1 MRKIYLLF
9 LILIALQ
16 KSFAQTNTFP
26 TSGNVGIGTTSPT
39 YPLDIYG
46 STQRIY
52 NTIGAAY
59 LRIEGTGL
67 ASYTGSYIYLGSAN
81 TRAGDT
87 FTKARIDANRGVD
100 STTSFQLSRMNG
112 ETYSG
117 LFYRY
122 DDPYG
127 HRFLTAASRT
137 ATTTGEAMRISP
149 EGSVGIGGTGFINA
163 GLRVGRSI
171 LDVSPIGIKS
181 DGQIQA
187 NVPDGF
193 YFRSDANR
201 ALSGSATSITHYFAG
216 QSAIGTVTNQMGF
229 SVNSSLVGATNNYG
243 FFGNIPAGTGRWNM
257 YMAGTA
263 NNFLN
268 GKLGMGTTSLDAT
281 NLSIT
286 LPLTGSTNFNS
297 LYNFGTIQSDVT
309 GLASYFRSSAST
321 QASAFNLT
329 SLIHYGAFQG
339 TIGASSS
346 VTNQFGVYVDAS
358 MIGATNN
365 YGVYSAIPAGT
376 GRWNLYLAGA
386 ANNFLAGRLGI
397 GATNLSDRNLS
408 LALPL
413 TGATTHYAFL
423 NGGVVQTDVTSSARY
438 FNTIA
443 NVAPSANVT
452 DLIHFIAESNT
463 FGAGSTVT
471 HQTGFYVPSSLS
483 AATNNYAFRGNLA
496 AGTGRWNLYMAGTA
510 NNFLEGNLGIG
521 TGMSSPNAPLQFEN
535 ALANRIIVLNEGANN
550 DHQFYG
556 LGINSSMLRF
566 QIAGTGG
573 AYGFYAATGASA
585 SNEVARI
592 TGTGRLGIGTTA
604 PISAIHLN
612 GASGNAII
620 TLQRPTAASSAIGA
634 LGFANGANNYLSGV
648 TSTYGTDST
657 QASLSFRV
665 GTPNGNVYSVP
676 ERMRIDK
683 DGNVGI
689 GTSNPQTKLEV
700 SGATNTSGLRFT
712 NLTSASTPSAANGKV
727 LTVNSTGDVVLADNG
742 GSMTTSD
749 LNTYKTYYTE
759 SLMANATT
767 PRRYE
772 IARIF
777 TDVAAWS
784 ATSPVEIELDEIY
797 YGTGVKRKYQVLF
810 GYPDSYKLVQT
821 DIYTAGAT
829 SHNNFQ
835 LTVGTPEVISGTIKY
850 LPIYVDLRNY
860 GRVRALIKTGRA
872 LNASST
878 SGTGGT
884 IYIDT
889 NPTPTTIAEFTADN
903 TVSFANGAATT
914 LLTGNVG
921 IGVVAPTKRLELG
934 GTRPTAFD
942 SNNGTIKM
950 KGDAGGWAMN
960 YGFKGSSDTDWG
972 GLWGLGG
979 ADALTQ
985 WSIGKVYTDN
995 FLVVKSTGFVGVGTS
1010 TPASELH
1017 VNGDITL
1024 SSDGV
1029 TASSIK
1035 PSVSVNGTARTL
1047 RFDYSSSSATEGFQ
1061 FYNSNS
1067 SSNLMMIQGNGNVGV
1082 GTSAPTAL
1090 LHVEKGIAGNYVGLF
1105 KNTDTGTSSNG
1116 LRVDVANA
1124 SATNTIQR
1132 WYAAD
1137 AEVMRVQADGKV
1149 ALGVTSAVS
1158 KLHVAA
1164 NATAINAVQT
1174 IETIGAGGRPYSLYK
1189 AEGGNYGYVGY
1200 GINASD
1206 VMSVFNYKNAAL
1218 QFGTNSATRMTIDN
1232 TGGVV
1237 VGTSTSNGSLLVK
1250 GNASIFTIEGTDH
1263 SYMQFY
1269 PQTYA
1274 GGRKAYLGFP
1284 NAGATTMML
1293 TNEFTNGAIRLRN
1306 NNIDAININSLGQ
1319 VGINTLT
1326 VPADYKLAV
1335 AGNIIAEKVKV
1346 KKQSSGWPDYVFN
1359 EEYKLLSLKEVEQFT
1374 RENKHLPEIPSA
1386 KEIEKEWQDIGEMN
1400 RLLLKKVEEL
1410 TLYVIELKKDNERQD
1425 QEIKQLKKHKK

>member
-1 MRKIYLLF
+1 MKKVYMLF
-9 LILIALQ
+9 LLLVLQ

-39 YPLDIYG
+39 YPLDVYG
-46 STQRIY
+46 GTQRIY
-52 NTIGAAY
+52 NATGAAY

-67 ASYTGSYIYLGSAN
+67 ASYTGSYIILNSAS

-100 STTSFQLSRMNG
+100 STANFQFSRMNG
-112 ETYSG
+112 DTYTG

-122 DDPYG
+122 DDPTG
-127 HRFLTAASRT
+127 HRFYTAASRT

-149 EGSVGIGGTGFINA
+149 EGSVGIGGAGFLNA

-201 ALSGSATSITHYFAG
+201 ALSGSATSISHYFAG
-216 QSAIGTVTNQMGF
+216 QSAIGTVTSQMGF
-229 SVNSSLVGATNNYG
+229 SVASSLVGATNNYG

-263 NNFLN
+263 NNFMN
-268 GKLGMGTTSLDAT
+268 GKLGMGTTSVDAI
-281 NLSIT
+281 NLGIS
-286 LPLTGSTNFNS
+286 LPLTGNTSYNS
-297 LYNFGTIQSDVT
+297 VYNIGTIQSDVT
-309 GLASYFRSSAST
+309 GLASYFRTSANT
-321 QASAFNLT
+321 QASAFTLGT
-329 SLIHYGAFQG
+329 LIHYGAFQG
-339 TIGASSS
+339 AIGASST
-346 VTNQFGVYVDAS
+346 VTNQFGVYVDAN
-358 MIGATNN
+358 MTGGTNN
-365 YGVYSAIPAGT
+365 YGLYSAIPAGT
-376 GRWNLYLAGA
+376 GRWNLYLYGS
-386 ANNFLAGRLGI
+386 ANNYLAGRVGI
-397 GATNLSDRNLS
+397 GTTSLSDRNLGLS
-408 LALPL
+408 LPL
-413 TGATTHYAFL
+413 TGATTNYGFL
-423 NGGVVQTDVTSSARY
+423 SNGTVQTDVTSSARY

-471 HQTGFYVPSSLS
+471 HQSGFYVPSSLS
-483 AATNNYAFRGNLA
+483 AATNNYAFRGNLTA
-496 AGTGRWNLYMAGTA
+496 ATGRWNLYMGGNA
-510 NNFLEGNLGIG
+510 NNYLEGNLGIG
-521 TGMSSPNAPLQFEN
+521 VTSPNAPLQFEN
-535 ALANRIIVLNEGANN
+535 ALANRIIVLNEGINN

-556 LGINSSMLRF
+556 FGINSSMLRF
-566 QIAGTGG
+566 QIAGTSGS
-573 AYGFYAATGASA
+573 YGFYAGTSASA

-604 PISAIHLN
+604 PISAIHLS
-612 GASGNAII
+612 GATGNSII
-620 TLQRPTAASSAIGA
+620 ALQRPGNPASSAIGA
-634 LGFANGANNYLSGV
+634 VGFVNGANNYVSSV
-648 TSTYGTDST
+648 TSTYGADST
-657 QASLSFRV
+657 QAYLSFRV
-665 GTPNGNVYSVP
+665 GTANANVYSVP
-676 ERMRIDK
+676 ERLRIDK

-689 GTSNPQTKLEV
+689 GTANPQAKLEV

-712 NLTSASTPSAANGKV
+712 NLTSASTTSASNGKV

-742 GSMTTSD
+742 GSMETSD

-784 ATSPVEIELDEIY
+784 YTSPVEIELDEVY

-810 GYPDSYKLVQT
+810 GYPDSYKLIQT

-835 LTVGTPEVISGTIKY
+835 LTVGPPEVVSGTIKY

-878 SGTGGT
+878 TGTGGT

-903 TVSFANGAATT
+903 TVSFANGATTT

-921 IGVVAPTKRLELG
+921 IGVAAPTKRLELG
-934 GTRPTAFD
+934 GTRPTVFD
-942 SNNGTIKM
+942 SNGGTIKM

-985 WSIGKVYTDN
+985 WSIGKAYTDN
-995 FLVVKSTGFVGVGTS
+995 FLVVKSTGLVGIGTS

-1035 PSVSVNGTARTL
+1035 PSVNVNGTPRTL
-1047 RFDYSSSSATEGFQ
+1047 RFDFSSSSASEGFQ

-1067 SSNLMMIQGNGNVGV
+1067 STNLMMIQGNGNVGV
-1082 GTSAPTAL
+1082 GTSTPTAP
-1090 LHVEKGIAGNYVGLF
+1090 LHVEKGITGNYIGFF
-1105 KNTDTGTSSNG
+1105 KNTDTGASSNG

-1124 SATNTIQR
+1124 GATNTIQR

-1149 ALGVTSAVS
+1149 ALGVTSALS
-1158 KLHVAA
+1158 KLHVATS
-1164 NATAINAVQT
+1164 ATAINAVET
-1174 IETIGAGGRPYSLYK
+1174 IETIGAGGRPYTLFK
-1189 AEGGNYGYVGY
+1189 AEGANYGYVGY

-1206 VMSVFNYKNAAL
+1206 AMSVFNYKNAGL
-1218 QFGTNSATRMTIDN
+1218 NFGTNSATRMSIDN
-1232 TGGVV
+1232 TGGVAI
-1237 VGTSTSNGSLLVK
+1237 GTSTSNGSLLVK
-1250 GNASIFTIEGTDH
+1250 GNASLFSLEGTDH
-1263 SYMQFY
+1263 SYMQFF

-1284 NAGATTMML
+1284 NANSTIMVLA
-1293 TNEFTNGAIRLRN
+1293 NEFTNGSILLRN
-1306 NNIDAININSLGQ
+1306 NNKDAISINSAGQ
-1319 VGINTLT
+1319 VGINTTT
-1326 VPADYKLAV
+1326 VPTDYKLAV

-1346 KKQSSGWPDYVFN
+1346 KKQASGWPDYVFN
-1359 EEYKLLSLKEVEQFT
+1359 EGYKLPNLKEVEQFT
-1374 RENKHLPEIPSA
+1374 KENKHLPEIPSA
-1386 KEIEKEWQDIGEMN
+1386 KEIEKEGQDIGDMN

-1425 QEIKQLKKHKK
+1425 LEIKKLKKHKK